1 MTLAVNSR
9 RATITRLIICL
20 VLLAGAGWLFINR
33 TYVVDQIA
41 VWRYTPTLEISQ
53 MASRSSMNDNGR
65 FLFYAATPTV
75 QERSEFNQFC
85 RKVVEKS
92 AVLGCYSA
100 GQIYVYNITDPRLD
114 GIKDVTAA
122 HEMLHAAYDRLSPN
136 DKNNVDKMLETAAAQ
151 VDSERLK
158 RKLALYDTTEPT
170 QRLNE
175 LHSMLGT
182 EIKTLPADL
191 ETYYARYFT
200 NRLTLVSLSERYE
213 QVFGELEQQQKQLVS
228 ELNALVDDINATSAS
243 YTKQFA
249 ALQESIQSFNTRAE
263 NGSYTS
269 ENQFNAERN
278 RLVAQQSNL
287 AAFREEIAQKVALYD
302 TKKAELDNL
311 NVTAQGLQNSIDSTA
326 LPEVPSL

>member
-1 MTLAVNSR
+1 MPNMNSR
-9 RATITRLIICL
+9 RGTIIRLIVSL
-20 VLLAGAGWLFINR
+20 VLLLGAGWLFLNR
-33 TYVVDQIA
+33 MYVVDQIA

-65 FLFYAATPTV
+65 FLFYASTPSV
-75 QERSEFNQFC
+75 QDRNEFNQFC
-85 RKVVEKS
+85 RKIVEKS
-92 AVLGCYSA
+92 AVLGCYTS
-100 GQIYVYNITDPRLD
+100 GQIYIYNISDPRLD

-136 DKNNVDKMLETAAAQ
+136 EKSEVDAMIETAAAQ
-151 VDSERLK
+151 VDSESLK
-158 RKLALYDTTEPT
+158 RKLELYDTTEPT

-182 EIKTLPADL
+182 EIKSLPPDL

-213 QVFGELEQQQKQLVS
+213 QVFGELEKQQKQLVS
-228 ELNALVDDINATSAS
+228 ELNALVDDINESSAS
-243 YTKQFA
+243 YTSQFA
-249 ALQESIQSFNTRAE
+249 SLQDAIESFNTRAE

-269 ENQFNAERN
+269 ESQFNSERN
-278 RLVAQQSNL
+278 RLIAQQANL
-287 AAFREEIAQKVALYD
+287 REFREDIAEKVALYD

-326 LPEVPSL
+326 LPEVPTL